1 MTPRQKQY
9 LKREDVLLAL
19 FQYSFRSYLL
29 FLLLFAI
36 GCLPLCYISLEPL
49 GPYIYTS
56 RNCPSYFPKKLPL
69 QKHYCCLLSSSN
81 QHRVLVVALLLGLYL
96 SSPRAMPANL
106 PESSL
111 FRLIAASPRN
121 QLESG
126 TDPNQIWGR
135 SLQVSSDRVWAERR
149 VCLCNWAMPFSVVGT

>member
-36 GCLPLCYISLEPL
+36 GCLLLCYISLEPL

-56 RNCPSYFPKKLPL
+56 RKLPEL
-69 QKHYCCLLSSSN
+69 FSKEATCAKTLLLPSSSSD

-96 SSPRAMPANL
+96 SSPRAIPANL

-111 FRLIAASPRN
+111 FSLIATSPSQSVWKRDRPKSDLR
-121 QLESG
+121 Q
-126 TDPNQIWGR
+126 
-135 SLQVSSDRVWAERR
+135 QVTSVSKRVWSEGR
-149 VCLCNWAMPFSVVGT
+149 VYLCNRAMHFSALYT